1 MAQQTNPI
9 DRPIFM
15 IGVPRSGTTVLSEAI
30 SLHEDLG
37 WISNY
42 VSRLP
47 FLPWLALFDRITDNP
62 SLGWLLRGKKGQDRR
77 LTSQLRRLLPHTDE
91 AFTFWKWHGGEKMLW
106 SYLIDQSADAAEQK
120 RLASSLRTIL
130 SCQGK
135 KRFFTKFTGPP
146 RIHYLRSLFPDAYF
160 IHVIRDPRA
169 TVSSLLKVS
178 FWRRQGGLENPWWR
192 DGLAASDIRKWEDTG
207 KSPAALAA
215 IQWHRIVE
223 LTRQERELLDPDHYL
238 EVRYEDFTDA
248 PHDILNTVF
257 QSIDLPDSAQA
268 HKYLSSIGKLT
279 NMNFKYQ
286 SNLTPEDISLI
297 EDITREQARRAGY
310 EF

>member
-1 MAQQTNPI
+1 MAQQAHSI

-15 IGVPRSGTTVLSEAI
+15 IGVPRSGTTALSEAI

-42 VSRLP
+42 VNRLP

-77 LTSQLRRLLPHTDE
+77 LASQLRRLLPHTDE
-91 AFTFWKWHGGEKMLW
+91 AFTFWKWYGGEKMLW
-106 SYLIDQSADAAEQK
+106 SYLIDQAADAAERE
-120 RLASSLRTIL
+120 RLVNSLRTIL
-130 SCQGK
+130 SCQDK

-146 RIHYLRSLFPDAYF
+146 RIHYLNSLFADAYF

-178 FWRRQGGLENPWWR
+178 FWRQQGGLENPWWR
-192 DGLAASDIRKWEDTG
+192 DGLSADEIRKWHDTG

-215 IQWHRIVE
+215 VQWNRIVE
-223 LTRQERELLDPDHYL
+223 LAHQERELLDPSHYL

-248 PHDILNTVF
+248 PHDILSSVF
-257 QSIDLPDSAQA
+257 QSIDLPDSVQA

-279 NMNFKYQ
+279 NMNFKYKG
-286 SNLTPEDISLI
+286 NLAPEDITVI
-297 EDITREQARRAGY
+297 EDITRERARYAGY

>member
-1 MAQQTNPI
+1 MAQQDHSI

-15 IGVPRSGTTVLSEAI
+15 IGVPRSGTTALSEAI

-42 VSRLP
+42 VNRLP
-47 FLPWLALFDRITDNP
+47 FLPWLALFDRITDSA

-77 LTSQLRRLLPHTDE
+77 LASQLRRLLPHTDE
-91 AFTFWKWHGGEKMLW
+91 AFTFWKWYGGEKMLW
-106 SYLIDQSADAAEQK
+106 SYLIDQAADAAERE
-120 RLASSLRTIL
+120 RLVNSLRTIL
-130 SCQGK
+130 SCQDK

-146 RIHYLRSLFPDAYF
+146 RIHYLNSLFADAYF

-178 FWRRQGGLENPWWR
+178 FWRRHGGLENPWWR
-192 DGLAASDIRKWEDTG
+192 DGLSADDIRKWHDRG

-215 IQWHRIVE
+215 VQWNRIVA
-223 LTRQERELLDPDHYL
+223 LTRQERELIDPGRYL

-248 PHDILNTVF
+248 PHDILKSVF

-279 NMNFKYQ
+279 NMNFKYEG
-286 SNLTPEDISLI
+286 NLAPEDITVI
-297 EDITREQARRAGY
+297 EHITREQAHHAGY